1 MPRQNMTRQTI
12 QPEMRDSWSSRNE
25 TTEDA
30 PNLYLGGYES
40 RPLGPHMHGK
50 DVLAPR
56 RAIVDFYGSWRP
68 EAITSQ

>member
-1 MPRQNMTRQTI
+1 M
-12 QPEMRDSWSSRNE
+12 EFKERDYR
-25 TTEDA
+25 DA